1 MTRMMRPLSAS
12 MAAVIVALL
21 LLAATTLASP
31 PPRAH
36 AQTGCSSAIDLMVV
50 LDGSESISWSEFDT
64 MQGFVSDLISRFTVS
79 PADAHVGIVQF
90 AGEGQGRVEW
100 ALSGDAGAIQTA
112 IFDMTQIIGVTDIQ
126 EGIALGQEQLT
137 LNGRA
142 GVPHVLLLLTDGEH
156 NQPGDPIAEAE
167 LARSLGTEIFA
178 VGIGAGPKLDELH
191 AIVTALASE
200 HAFSV
205 DNFNELVTIL
215 EPLVEIACPPTPTP
229 TATATATT
237 MPPTGTPPAP
247 IESPMPGATPG
258 PTTSPT
264 SEVIGVTRL
273 PPVGSNTLAPNR
285 EGGDSRLQEQALV
298 GAASAILFLAV
309 TYWFARRPE
318 QP

>member
-1 MTRMMRPLSAS
+1 MTRMIRLLSAS

-64 MQGFVSDLISRFTVS
+64 MQGFVSDLVSRFTIS
-79 PADAHVGIVQF
+79 AADTHVGIVQF
-90 AGEGQGRVEW
+90 AGEGQGRVEG
-100 ALSGDAGAIQTA
+100 ALSGDAATRQA
-112 IFDMTQIIGVTDIQ
+112 VIFDMTQIIGVTDIQ
-126 EGIALGQEQLT
+126 EGVALGQEQLT

-142 GVPHVLLLLTDGEH
+142 GVPHILLLLTDGEH

-178 VGIGAGPKLDELH
+178 VGIGDGPKLDELN

-205 DNFNELVTIL
+205 DNFDELVTIL

-229 TATATATT
+229 TATATATAL
-237 MPPTGTPPAP
+237 PPTETPTAP
-247 IESPMPGATPG
+247 LESPTPGATP
-258 PTTSPT
+258 T
-264 SEVIGVTRL
+264 SEVMDVTRL
-273 PPVGSNTLAPNR
+273 PGVGTNSLAPNR
-285 EGGDSRLQEQALV
+285 GRGDGRLQEQALI
-298 GAASAILFLAV
+298 GTAGAILFLAV
-309 TYWFARRPE
+309 ICWFARRPE
-318 QP
+318 QA

>member
-1 MTRMMRPLSAS
+1 MTRMMRPLGAS

-21 LLAATTLASP
+21 LLAATTLANP

-50 LDGSESISWSEFDT
+50 LDGSESISWSEFAT
-64 MQGFVSDLISRFTVS
+64 MQGFVSDLVSRFTVS

-100 ALSGDAGAIQTA
+100 ALSGDAGTLQTV

-126 EGIALGQEQLT
+126 EGIALGQEQLA

-142 GVPHVLLLLTDGEH
+142 GVPHILLLLTDGEH

-178 VGIGAGPKLDELH
+178 VGSGDGPKLDELN

-205 DNFNELVTIL
+205 NNFDELVTIL
-215 EPLVEIACPPTPTP
+215 EPLVEIACPPTPTATP
-229 TATATATT
+229 TATAL
-237 MPPTGTPPAP
+237 PPTETPA
-247 IESPMPGATPG
+247 ESPTPGATP
-258 PTTSPT
+258 T
-264 SEVIGVTRL
+264 SEVVGVIRL
-273 PPVGSNTLAPNR
+273 PDVGTNSLAPNQAH
-285 EGGDSRLQEQALV
+285 GDGRLQEQALA
-298 GAASAILFLAV
+298 GAAGAILFLAV
-309 TYWFARRPE
+309 IYWFARRQE

>member
-1 MTRMMRPLSAS
+1 MTRMMRLLGAS
-12 MAAVIVALL
+12 MAAVIVPLL
-21 LLAATTLASP
+21 LLAATTLVSP

-36 AQTGCSSAIDLMVV
+36 AQTGCASAIDLMVV
-50 LDGSESISWSEFDT
+50 LDGSESISWSEFAT
-64 MQGFVSDLISRFTVS
+64 MQGFVSDLVSRFTVS

-100 ALSGDAGAIQTA
+100 ALSGDADTLQTV

-126 EGIALGQEQLT
+126 EGIALGQEQLA

-142 GVPHVLLLLTDGEH
+142 GVPHILLLLTDGEH

-178 VGIGAGPKLDELH
+178 VGIGDGPKLDELN

-205 DNFNELVTIL
+205 NNFDELVTIL

-229 TATATATT
+229 TATP
-237 MPPTGTPPAP
+237 MPPTETPTAP
-247 IESPMPGATPG
+247 IESPTPGAT
-258 PTTSPT
+258 PT
-264 SEVIGVTRL
+264 SEVIGVIRL
-273 PPVGSNTLAPNR
+273 PDVGTNSLTPNQAR
-285 EGGDSRLQEQALV
+285 GDGRLQEQALAGGV
-298 GAASAILFLAV
+298 GAILFLAV
-309 TYWFARRPE
+309 IYWFARRQE

>member
-1 MTRMMRPLSAS
+1 MTRMMRLLGAS
-12 MAAVIVALL
+12 MAAVIIALL

-36 AQTGCSSAIDLMVV
+36 AQTGCASAIDLMVV

-64 MQGFVSDLISRFTVS
+64 MQGFVSDLVSRFTVS

-100 ALSGDAGAIQTA
+100 ALSGDADTLQTV

-126 EGIALGQEQLT
+126 EGIALGQEQLA

-142 GVPHVLLLLTDGEH
+142 GVPHILLLLTDGEH

-178 VGIGAGPKLDELH
+178 VGIGDGPKLDELN

-205 DNFNELVTIL
+205 NNFDELVTIL
-215 EPLVEIACPPTPTP
+215 EPLVEIACPPTPTATP
-229 TATATATT
+229 TATAL
-237 MPPTGTPPAP
+237 PPTETPT
-247 IESPMPGATPG
+247 ESPTPGATP
-258 PTTSPT
+258 T
-264 SEVIGVTRL
+264 SEVVGVIRL
-273 PPVGSNTLAPNR
+273 PDVGSNSLAPNR
-285 EGGDSRLQEQALV
+285 ARGDGRLQEQALA
-298 GAASAILFLAV
+298 GAAGAILFLAV
-309 TYWFARRPE
+309 IYWFARRQE